1 MTMSEAV
8 LIGAVRTPVGNYGGS
23 LRNLPAYDLSA
34 LVLNEL
40 VRRAKVEPALID
52 TVIMG
57 QNYQSGEYV
66 NIARMSLLKAG
77 WPEDIPAFTLDR
89 RCCSGLDAIGLAAM
103 MIQTGNAALI
113 AAGGVESMSTAE
125 FYIPGEYI
133 KWGLGGSGDMPKGHG
148 SLSMWGLPLYDRIQ
162 RARVMSQPEQ
172 RFGVLPTM
180 MTWAETAAREHG
192 LTREEADRWALRSH
206 QKAVAA
212 IESGK
217 FGEEI
222 VPVPVPGTKGEPGL
236 FDKDERPRPD
246 TSLEALSKLKPVLG
260 GVCTAGNSAGEND
273 GAAVC
278 LVASEEKARE
288 LGVEPMAYLKSYVTS
303 GVDPRYTWKSVTVA
317 VTKALE
323 KTRLTLDQ
331 IDLIELHEAFAVQ
344 TLANLK
350 ELGITEKDY
359 DKVNVNGSC
368 IAIGHPLGCTGARIL
383 TTLLYEMKRRD
394 ARYGLE
400 AICGGGGMGVC
411 AIVERKQA

>member
-1 MTMSEAV
+1 MIMRETV
-8 LIGAVRTPVGNYGGS
+8 LISAVRTPVGNYGGS
-23 LRNLPAYDLSA
+23 LKNLPAYDLVA

-40 VRRAKVEPALID
+40 VRRVKVDPVLID
-52 TVIMG
+52 EVIMG

-66 NIARMSLLKAG
+66 NIARMSLLKAD
-77 WPEDIPAFTLDR
+77 WPEDIPALTLDR
-89 RCCSGLDAIGLAAM
+89 RCCSGLDAIGLAT
-103 MIQTGNAALI
+103 MIIQNGNAELI

-133 KWGLGGSGDMPKGHG
+133 KWGMGGSGDMPRGHG

-162 RARVMSQPEQ
+162 RSRVMSQPEQ
-172 RFGVLPTM
+172 RFGILPTM
-180 MTWAETAAREHG
+180 MTWAETAAKEYG
-192 LTREEADRWALRSH
+192 LTREELDQWALRSH
-206 QKAVAA
+206 QRAVAA

-222 VPVPVPGTKGEPGL
+222 VPVPIQGARGEPMS

-246 TSLEALSKLKPVLG
+246 TSLEALSKLRPALG
-260 GVCTAGNSAGEND
+260 GVCTAGNSSGEND

-278 LVASEEKARE
+278 LVASEEKAKA
-288 LGVEPMAYLKSYVTS
+288 LGVEPMAYVKSYVTS
-303 GVDPRYTWKSVTVA
+303 GVDPRYTWKSVPVA
-317 VTKALE
+317 VNKALE

-331 IDLIELHEAFAVQ
+331 IDLIELHEAFASQV
-344 TLANLK
+344 LANLK
-350 ELGITEKDY
+350 ELGITKKDY

-368 IAIGHPLGCTGARIL
+368 IAIGHPVGCTGARIL

-400 AICGGGGMGVC
+400 TICGGGGMGVC
-411 AIVERKQA
+411 AIVERK